1 MDTHFFENY
10 YKYFLWNDCL
20 IEYFF
25 QESNQEI
32 LLYVDD
38 KLLDDIGAEVKKL
51 CDEYIKHNATEDDG
65 EITAM
70 DDDYAAD
77 FITTVE
83 NFCKYYTE
91 YLNPPA
97 KCPSNQ
103 TEQKKCKRWDKLD
116 ESKTWGCCKCKE
128 CKHKEKC
135 EKNREDILS
144 IANNMIDLSYWKRGT
159 GDTIEKDEQG
169 KKAIKQ
175 ELPFFAIVIYVIHK
189 FDNGE
194 TQKWDNVS
202 DIYNDGSTNV
212 NSRKY
217 IDKLWE
223 KINGYNK
230 RFDKDA
236 SIYDVSKRQN
246 NDYVGKIKYHLPLSY
261 PTRNKLQDAIYK
273 SGAWNV
279 VDTKSFWDIVCMLQH
294 SLKDY
299 KAQDELNKIL
309 IDCYSLNDHNGIYGR
324 RIQFVIDNFDVREY
338 EKKLEER
345 KNNDDYNKTIISGKF
360 ALGIRF
366 SPSNTS
372 DEDIS
377 IVLLTTVQESIDDEC
392 FRIKEGP
399 CYRGGYNNNDV
410 EVKEKPVELKDYSLC
425 NENYRI
431 ESLHN
436 KNDDAIFFYEYDN
449 ALYIQ
454 TREIIPA
461 KSYIIAV
468 KDDSKCSFEEWCKQ
482 HNNNIALIDKE
493 NTKDIFGEEWIIY
506 TTGGLNKEHQYY
518 NRKISFSN
526 ETSVPVIVKNGGMKK
541 KGSDIYFINALP
553 YFEIPE
559 DYDINKVEVDV
570 TIQPKSD
577 TFNFNKYITD
587 RKIIID
593 LQDVLIESDKVIY
606 INVILKYN
614 GQEYSYDIMAC
625 GQTTTYN
632 TDYFY
637 NYDNF
642 GLITED
648 EDKISFSGNFVNNEK
663 CYANINGLFQISNRI
678 TQINDVDLSFENIK
692 KGSFADIVN
701 NLYFTNLLAAI
712 CYNADNLVI
721 STEKFKRCVRY
732 AATRLEINASKDN
745 FINDAKRV
753 LGYAGILN
761 VNYANNG
768 CQAMAPMFMRVP
780 FSIDLIRDHQ
790 LIMLCGCYTRSF
802 ISDLYQYCNDKK
814 LGVFYIE
821 NKKHREEELLLPPI
835 ILLEHT
841 FTPTDFCEKYNHK
854 CDFLEYDFA
863 QSLLNI
869 IPEYSII
876 KSRFEFKEK
885 SSEFSSS
892 LDKHSTEYLPRIRT
906 KTGRYRKDRYIEDK
920 DGKGK
925 FKFSDIPDGMTTWAS
940 LYCHYEIGIY
950 MVILDNDSKS
960 VLIPK
965 SLLLPNYIQRALYL
979 MNMGLPEQKRVF
991 ICGNKG
997 DDYYSVMNKYE
1008 LHNKE
1013 RCQVFAS
1020 KISGEKCKLV
1030 RDKIQ
1035 NRSDFKMEFWTS
1047 KNKFKPEKYLVLKD
1061 QEDMLAI
1068 ANGNDIY
1075 YNKQGQLKKIKSN
1088 PDSRNDIMS
1097 YLITE
1102 NWKCDNNSIGK
1113 SYNCGDDFE
1122 GKYRL
1127 EEKTINIPNKDNFNV
1142 IDIEIV

>member
-51 CDEYIKHNATEDDG
+51 CDKYIELNATEDDG
-65 EITAM
+65 EITVM
-70 DDDYAAD
+70 DNDYAVD

-83 NFCKYYTE
+83 NFCKYYTT
-91 YLNPPA
+91 YLPKQSIYCPP
-97 KCPSNQ
+97 SSDDY
-103 TEQKKCKRWDKLD
+103 KKCKRWNNSQK
-116 ESKTWGCCKCKE
+116 WGCRKCKN
-128 CKHKEKC
+128 CDYRKHC
-135 EKNREDILS
+135 EKNRDDILS
-144 IANNMIDLSYWKRGT
+144 VANKMINLSYWKKTKRNHEEI
-159 GDTIEKDEQG
+159 DNLNQQK
-169 KKAIKQ
+169 
-175 ELPFFAIVIYVIHK
+175 LPFFAIVIYIIYK

-194 TQKWDNVS
+194 TQKWDNVRAGNSNSWNFIDSLWDAMS
-202 DIYNDGSTNV
+202 DYD
-212 NSRKY
+212 
-217 IDKLWE
+217 
-223 KINGYNK
+223 K
-230 RFDKDA
+230 RFKSA
-236 SIYDVSKRQN
+236 SVYDESERIN
-246 NDYVGKIKYHLPLSY
+246 NDYVGKIKYHQPLSA

-273 SGAWNV
+273 SGAWNY
-279 VDTKSFWDIVCMLQH
+279 VDTKGFWDIVCMIQH
-294 SLKDY
+294 SIKDGN
-299 KAQDELNKIL
+299 ANEELSKIL
-309 IDCYSLNDHNGIYGR
+309 EKCYLKNDFQGISGR
-324 RIQFVIDNFDVREY
+324 RIQSVIDNFDVREY

-468 KDDSKCSFEEWCKQ
+468 KDEDESKCSFEEWCKQ

-493 NTKDIFGEEWIIY
+493 NTKNIFGEEWIIY

-648 EDKISFSGNFVNNEK
+648 EDKISFSGNFVNNK
-663 CYANINGLFQISNRI
+663 DQHNIIGNFPIYKIIQITDTN
-678 TQINDVDLSFENIK
+678 TELPETIK
-692 KGSFADIVN
+692 KGSFDIITDR
-701 NLYFTNLLAAI
+701 LYFTNLLAAL
-712 CYNADNLVI
+712 CYNAERSEI
-721 STEKFKRCVRY
+721 SDEKFKRCVRY
-732 AATRLEINASKDN
+732 AATRLKINASKDN

-761 VNYANNG
+761 VNYGNNG
-768 CQAMAPMFMRVP
+768 CQAIAPMFMRVP
-780 FSIDLIRDHQ
+780 FSRYLVNNSQ

-814 LGVFYIE
+814 LGMFYIE

-835 ILLEHT
+835 ILLEHI

-863 QSLLNI
+863 QSLLNVM
-869 IPEYSII
+869 PGYQEI
-876 KSRFEFKEK
+876 KSRFVFEER
-885 SSEFSSS
+885 SGDFSSS
-892 LDKHSTEYLPRIRT
+892 LDELNEYFAKYSPRIRT

-920 DGKGK
+920 DSK
-925 FKFSDIPDGMTTWAS
+925 FADIPDGMMTWAS
-940 LYCHYEIGIY
+940 LYCHHEIGIY
-950 MVILDNDSKS
+950 MVILDNASKS

-991 ICGNKG
+991 VCGNKG

-1008 LHNKE
+1008 LHDKN
-1013 RCQVFAS
+1013 RCKVFAS
-1020 KISGEKCKLV
+1020 KISGENCKLV
-1030 RDKIQ
+1030 RDK
-1035 NRSDFKMEFWTS
+1035 NKYKFKMEIWIS
-1047 KNKFKPEKYLVLKD
+1047 KSKFKPEKYLVLKNG
-1061 QEDMLAI
+1061 ENILAI
-1068 ANGNDIY
+1068 ANGDDIY
-1075 YNKQGQLKKIKSN
+1075 YNKQEQLKKIKANS
-1088 PDSRNDIMS
+1088 DSRNDILS
-1097 YLITE
+1097 YLITT
-1102 NWKCDNNSIGK
+1102 NWKCK
-1113 SYNCGDDFE
+1113 DDFIGVSQNYGVDFE
-1122 GKYRL
+1122 EKYRL

>member
-20 IEYFF
+20 IKYFF

-51 CDEYIKHNATEDDG
+51 CDKYIEPNATEDDG

-103 TEQKKCKRWDKLD
+103 IEQKKCKRWDKLD
-116 ESKTWGCCKCKE
+116 ESKTWGCCKCRE
-128 CKHKEKC
+128 CNHKEKC

-159 GDTIEKDEQG
+159 GDTIEKGEQG
-169 KKAIKQ
+169 KPIKQ
-175 ELPFFAIVIYVIHK
+175 QLPYFAIVIYVIYK

-194 TQKWDNVS
+194 TQKWDNVKAGNSNSGNFINSLWVAMS
-202 DIYNDGSTNV
+202 DYD
-212 NSRKY
+212 
-217 IDKLWE
+217 
-223 KINGYNK
+223 K
-230 RFDKDA
+230 RFKNSA
-236 SIYDVSKRQN
+236 SVYDESKRTN
-246 NDYVGKIKYHLPLSY
+246 NDYVGKIKYHQPLSA

-273 SGAWNV
+273 SGAWNY
-279 VDTKSFWDIVCMLQH
+279 VDTKGFWDIVCMIQH
-294 SLKDY
+294 SIKDGN
-299 KAQDELNKIL
+299 ANEELSKIL
-309 IDCYSLNDHNGIYGR
+309 KKCYLKNDFQGISGR
-324 RIQFVIDNFDVREY
+324 RIQSVIDNFDVREY

-345 KNNDDYNKTIISGKF
+345 KNNADYNKTIISGKF

-366 SPSNTS
+366 SSSNTS
-372 DEDIS
+372 DQDIS

-410 EVKEKPVELKDYSLC
+410 EVKQKTVKLKDYSLC

-436 KNDDAIFFYEYDN
+436 KNDDAIFFYEYDES
-449 ALYIQ
+449 LFIQ

-468 KDDSKCSFEEWCKQ
+468 KDDSKCDRKCSFEEWCKQ

-518 NRKISFSN
+518 NRKISSTN

-593 LQDVLIESDKVIY
+593 LQDVLIGSDKVIY

-614 GQEYSYDIMAC
+614 EQEYSYDIMAC

-648 EDKISFSGNFVNNEK
+648 EDKISFSGNFVNNEI

-814 LGVFYIE
+814 LGMFYIE

-1030 RDKIQ
+1030 REKIQ

-1047 KNKFKPEKYLVLKD
+1047 KNKFKPEKYLVLKYH
-1061 QEDMLAI
+1061 EKMLAI

-1075 YNKQGQLKKIKSN
+1075 YNKKGQLKKIKANS
-1088 PDSRNDIMS
+1088 DSRNDIMS

-1113 SYNCGDDFE
+1113 SYNGGVYFE
-1122 GKYRL
+1122 EKYRL